1 MGVALYYATRTIHAQ
16 YTHTMA
22 SPETKYNTNT
32 TRGTRYGIPEAIE
45 FADGLAN
52 AAALIFG
59 AVTCVATAT
68 GLRGGRRNVRNGWD
82 AGGRSS
88 SIEVIEGVAK
98 LAGLAGCAIACATAV
113 AHQWRARMGCAL
125 VVDDDH
131 SCRAV
136 LYYLTHVAR
145 QTKWAQM
152 VGDVHEPKPRENA
165 LFVSWNAIVPSGA
178 VRRPLVDRTTTRT
191 CSDSMASM
199 TSSCSVGL
207 RRSTEDVR
215 PAAFIMSMSHS
226 MAILKCPSNADERV
240 GSNNSTRPAYM
251 ARKKQEF
258 PRDPHLAPH
267 SLGIPVTFAI
277 VMIM

>member
-1 MGVALYYATRTIHAQ
+1 
-16 YTHTMA
+16 MA
-22 SPETKYNTNT
+22 SPETKYNNNT

-145 QTKWAQM
+145 QTKWAQ
-152 VGDVHEPKPRENA
+152 VRDIA
-165 LFVSWNAIVPSGA
+165 LGKGRGSALA
-178 VRRPLVDRTTTRT
+178 
-191 CSDSMASM
+191 
-199 TSSCSVGL
+199 
-207 RRSTEDVR
+207 
-215 PAAFIMSMSHS
+215 PAAGGCESSEGGGPCALGRH
-226 MAILKCPSNADERV
+226 AAACRCGA
-240 GSNNSTRPAYM
+240 A
-251 ARKKQEF
+251 ARY
-258 PRDPHLAPH
+258 RCTAARA
-267 SLGIPVTFAI
+267 GT
-277 VMIM
+277 